1 MKKQNQSRRSKPK
14 PKRNKVYIGA
24 AAQSAK
30 DKEDKY
36 QPSIDYLSNYNSTLS
51 TLSNQ
56 LNLFNKP
63 LYQTGL
69 ISAMAGIQDK
79 LSSFSKFETMLPN
92 FDKISA
98 VSQAFDLSRNV
109 TRAFADLSTPAIVS
123 NLASIVSKDYSPW
136 YNETFVKGSLLS
148 SSAFAALDITKS
160 NQALI
165 DTMGL
170 ANLSA
175 FSVQSS
181 FAKATEL
188 SLFAEKSL
196 SNFAWADIGNKIGLS
211 DISKGLVSSSF
222 LGLSTDYSELIKSYG
237 ANPSSFLDIS
247 PSVSKLIPVEYYTGA
262 NFLEIIT
269 TEEEVTT
276 EEELIKNE
284 IQYENEYSL
293 NLYLPK
299 INTGFL
305 NMWKGAIETYNSN
318 NSDKVRQFTVSI
330 RELFGHLMH
339 TLAPDEEIK
348 KWSADKTEPTFYHEG
363 KPTRKAR
370 LHYICRNISSKP
382 FNKFVEKDIQA
393 TIEFIA
399 IFQDG
404 THSIESG
411 FTPAQLVALKSKAEA
426 TLKFLLE
433 IEFSTNH

>member
-1 MKKQNQSRRSKPK
+1 MKKRKQNRQSKPK
-14 PKRNKVYIGA
+14 QKRNKVYKGA

-36 QPSIDYLSNYNSTLS
+36 QPSIDYLSNYNSTIN

-56 LNLFNKP
+56 LNHFTTP

-69 ISAMAGIQDK
+69 TSAMAGIQDK
-79 LSSFSKFETMLPN
+79 LSAFSKFETMLPN
-92 FDKISA
+92 FDKFSA

-109 TRAFADLSTPAIVS
+109 TRGFADLSTPAIVT
-123 NLASIVSKDYSPW
+123 NLASIVSKDYTPW

-148 SSAFAALDITKS
+148 SSAFAALDIAKT

-170 ANLSA
+170 ASLSA
-175 FSVQSS
+175 FSVQST

-196 SNFAWADIGNKIGLS
+196 STFAWADIGNKIGLS

-222 LGLSTDYSELIKSYG
+222 LGLSNDYSDLIKSYG

-247 PSVSKLIPVEYYTGA
+247 PSISKLIPVEYYTGA
-262 NFLEIIT
+262 NFLEVIT
-269 TEEEVTT
+269 TEEQVTT

-299 INTGFL
+299 INTSLL

-339 TLAPDEEIK
+339 TLAPDDEIK
-348 KWSADKTEPTFYHEG
+348 KWTTDTTFFHEG
-363 KPTRKAR
+363 RPTRKAR

-433 IEFSTNH
+433 IEFSTNN

>member
-1 MKKQNQSRRSKPK
+1 MKKRKQNKHSKPK
-14 PKRNKVYIGA
+14 PKRNKVYKGA

-36 QPSIDYLSNYNSTLS
+36 QPSIDYLSNYNSTIN

-79 LSSFSKFETMLPN
+79 LSAFSKFETMLPN
-92 FDKISA
+92 YDKISA
-98 VSQAFDLSRNV
+98 VSQSFDLSRNV

-123 NLASIVSKDYSPW
+123 DLASIVSKNYSPW
-136 YNETFVKGSLLS
+136 YNETFVKASLLS
-148 SSAFAALDITKS
+148 SAAFEALDIAKS

-165 DTMGL
+165 DSMGL

-175 FSVQSS
+175 FSIQSS

-196 SNFAWADIGNKIGLS
+196 SNFAWAEIGNKIGLS
-211 DISKGLVSSSF
+211 DVSKELVSSSF
-222 LGLSTDYSELIKSYG
+222 LGLATDYSDLIKSFG
-237 ANPSSFLDIS
+237 ASPSSFLDIG
-247 PSVSKLIPVEYYTGA
+247 PSVSRLIPVEYYTGA
-262 NFLEIIT
+262 NFLEVIT
-269 TEEEVTT
+269 AEEEFTT

-299 INTGFL
+299 INTGLL

-348 KWSADKTEPTFYHEG
+348 KWTADKNEPTFYHDNR
-363 KPTRKAR
+363 PTRKAR

-393 TIEFIA
+393 TLEFIA

-411 FTPAQLVALKSKAEA
+411 FTPAQLIALKSKAEA

-433 IEFSTNH
+433 IEFSTNN